1 MLNRIFTRDNALL
14 PAIVLGLSIVFL
26 VATSGELD
34 VGQAIALSVL
44 SALLVWFVSMNFVQL
59 DPDHFLVAEDWTQW
73 RVAEDWIQKKPED
86 WIQEGPCKI
95 VRYNSRTWGYAQL
108 PISYKVRG
116 RFYAGSTPLKP
127 FIIHG
132 VVTADNQVAEIELSL
147 SYRLDPRAE
156 TRWTLDQL
164 EGRFN
169 WKGFVRETTEKTV
182 RTFVASFKLR
192 DVLVHYRE
200 GLLQSEL
207 KDALNKALI
216 TTPVVVESVR
226 VTVQKIHGEATMSK
240 IKVTLGDG
248 NTFYGNFVVAKSIE
262 NSFNKAAE
270 ANVSGE
276 LKDLL
281 KQLAGAVGKM
291 SERLPEEEA
300 QRVARALETLTA
312 EATSQTSD
320 RRWWEVSVD
329 GLKKAAANIGE
340 IGKPVLEI
348 ATRIA
353 AILSGMSAS

>member
-1 MLNRIFTRDNALL
+1 MNRIFTRDNALL
-14 PAIVLGLSIVFL
+14 PAIVLELIIASLF
-26 VATSGELD
+26 ATSGELD
-34 VGQAIALSVL
+34 VCCPAIVVL
-44 SALLVWFVSMNFVQL
+44 GVAFIIWLVSRNLVQL
-59 DPDHFLVAEDWTQW
+59 DPDHFLVAEDRTQW
-73 RVAEDWIQKKPED
+73 QPGDWIQKKPED
-86 WIQEGPCKI
+86 GIQKGPFKI
-95 VRYNSRTWGYAQL
+95 FRYNSRTWGYVWL
-108 PISYKVRG
+108 PISYEVRG
-116 RFYAGSTPLKP
+116 KFYAGSTPLKP

-132 VVTADNQVAEIELSL
+132 VVTADDQVAEIELNL

-156 TRWTLDQL
+156 TRWTPDQL

-169 WKGFVRETTEKTV
+169 WKGFVRETAEKTV
-182 RTFVASFKLR
+182 GRFVASLKLR

-207 KDALNKALI
+207 EDALNKALI
-216 TTPVVVESVR
+216 TTPIVVESVR
-226 VTVQKIHGEATMSK
+226 VTVQKIYGEATMSK

-248 NTFYGNFVVAKSIE
+248 NTFYGNLVVAKSIE

-270 ANVSGE
+270 ANVSDE
-276 LKDLL
+276 LRDLL

-300 QRVARALETLTA
+300 QRVARALQTLTA
-312 EATSQTSD
+312 EATSQTPD

-348 ATRIA
+348 ATHIA

>member
-14 PAIVLGLSIVFL
+14 PAIVLGLIIVSLF
-26 VATSGELD
+26 ATSGELD
-34 VGQAIALSVL
+34 VGPAIVLGVL
-44 SALLVWFVSMNFVQL
+44 SALLIWLVSMNFVQL

-73 RVAEDWIQKKPED
+73 RLEDCIQKKPED
-86 WIQEGPCKI
+86 RIQKGPYKI
-95 VRYNSRTWGYAQL
+95 VRYNSHTWGYAQL
-108 PISYKVRG
+108 PISYEVRG
-116 RFYAGSTPLKP
+116 RFYAGSAPLEP
-127 FIIHG
+127 FIIYG
-132 VVTADNQVAEIELSL
+132 VATADYQLAEIELNL

-156 TRWTLDQL
+156 TRWTPDQL

-169 WKGFVRETTEKTV
+169 WKGFVRESTEDTV
-182 RTFVASFKLR
+182 RRFVASFKLQ

-200 GLLQSEL
+200 ELLQSEL
-207 KDALNKALI
+207 EDALNKALI
-216 TTPVVVESVR
+216 TTPIVVESVR
-226 VTVQKIHGEATMSK
+226 VTIQKTYREATMSK
-240 IKVTLGDG
+240 IEVTLGDG

-270 ANVSGE
+270 ANVSDE
-276 LKDLL
+276 LRDLL

-291 SERLPEEEA
+291 SERLPEQEA
-300 QRVARALETLTA
+300 QRVARALETLTD
-312 EATSQTSD
+312 EATSQTPD
-320 RRWWEVSVD
+320 QRWWEVSVD